1 MITGRQEILGL
12 AEGLCLPAASM
23 VERNLVE
30 TGFLGCLVAVGG
42 PGEVK
47 PSLAKVSV
55 ASGKVEGEL
64 DVGVAAV
71 LDVSPTRACAG
82 EDNPVEIPPNAVGL
96 LVLAEDSSAG
106 AAASVTSVAAAVG
119 FSVER

>member
-47 PSLAKVSV
+47 PTLAKVSV

-64 DVGVAAV
+64 DAV

-119 FSVER
+119 FSEER